1 MAELKQELEIQKKE
15 KELYKRDVEIQ
26 RNMTMRESLQK
37 VSKEKEL
44 I

>member
-26 RNMTMRESLQK
+26 RNMTMQGSLQK